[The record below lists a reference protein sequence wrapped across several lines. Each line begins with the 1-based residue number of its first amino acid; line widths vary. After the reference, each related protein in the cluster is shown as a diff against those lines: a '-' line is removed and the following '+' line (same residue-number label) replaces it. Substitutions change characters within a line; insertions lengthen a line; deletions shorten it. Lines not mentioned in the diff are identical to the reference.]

1 MLIMSNQCL
10 LTLPSQQLRSFQMIF
25 QWKSYLINAAAG
37 WYWHSNQ
44 HQTEEQMLSVLTWY
58 MLNQNLSWDNYTY
71 INTNTSYTRSIE
83 PTAQVKSNLIS
94 FQKSP
99 VPLES
104 MSKADAERI
113 YHFLI
118 TSVLLSQGEGWDLF
132 IYALIHS
139 ALSDSRATDGLF
151 STLLAV
157 RQKYCNNLC
166 PSSATTACPSLHPV
180 IPESTS
186 YEWPFSLSYSA
197 LKEAVKHG

>member
-71 INTNTSYTRSIE
+71 IITNTSYTRSIE
-83 PTAQVKSNLIS
+83 PTAQVKFNLIS

-104 MSKADAERI
+104 WRWKNLSFPHNISA
-113 YHFLI
+113 
-118 TSVLLSQGEGWDLF
+118 SVSGWRLRF
-132 IYALIHS
+132 IYLCFDSLSLIWFQGH
-139 ALSDSRATDGLF
+139 RRFIFNPFG
-151 STLLAV
+151 
-157 RQKYCNNLC
+157 
-166 PSSATTACPSLHPV
+166 SSAEILQ
-180 IPESTS
+180 
-186 YEWPFSLSYSA
+186 
-197 LKEAVKHG
+197 

>member
-25 QWKSYLINAAAG
+25 QWKSCLINAAAG

-83 PTAQVKSNLIS
+83 PTAQVKFNLIS

-104 MSKADAERI
+104 TSKADAERI

-139 ALSDSRATDGLF
+139 YLIPGPPTVYFQPFWQFGRNIAIIFAPRLQQ
-151 STLLAV
+151 LLAL
-157 RQKYCNNLC
+157 R
-166 PSSATTACPSLHPV
+166 
-180 IPESTS
+180 STQ
-186 YEWPFSLSYSA
+186 
-197 LKEAVKHG
+197 